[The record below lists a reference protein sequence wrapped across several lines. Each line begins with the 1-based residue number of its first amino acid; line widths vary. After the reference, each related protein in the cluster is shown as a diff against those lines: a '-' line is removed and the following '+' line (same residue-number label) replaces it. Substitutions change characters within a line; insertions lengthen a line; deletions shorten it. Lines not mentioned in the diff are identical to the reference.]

1 MDQAGATLRQAAA
14 IIGSVAVE
22 LGKFPIDDDTRNEL
36 LVTTWETM
44 MAALFT
50 GSNQ

>member
-1 MDQAGATLRQAAA
+1 VTALPP
-14 IIGSVAVE
+14 I
-22 LGKFPIDDDTRNEL
+22 GKFPIDDDTRNEL

-50 GSNQ
+50 GGN